1 MKQRKRVS
9 KRHRRGFSLTCRY
22 PTLFLWWYSFK
33 VVPTMY
39 TSFQLSS
46 GFNLKRTGQK
56 AVQIHSS
63 TFVQL
68 YQHWGLYAVTMTTYH
83 ELQLPALITWKFI
96 RWSRSPIFWTIAFC
110 FTKRKCTVA
119 ETKCKGE
126 KEIFECE
133 ISFSNSTL
141 LKNQRK
147 IKAVG
152 RRTFFLVKCME
163 ISKKNTTFI
172 FRKIAF
178 YSCAAMTTADCSLYW
193 RHLLILLTVL
203 SEKNSPLVQSTRC

>member
-1 MKQRKRVS
+1 MV
-9 KRHRRGFSLTCRY
+9 
-22 PTLFLWWYSFK
+22 
-33 VVPTMY
+33 
-39 TSFQLSS
+39 
-46 GFNLKRTGQK
+46 
-56 AVQIHSS
+56 
-63 TFVQL
+63 
-68 YQHWGLYAVTMTTYH
+68 
-83 ELQLPALITWKFI
+83 
-96 RWSRSPIFWTIAFC
+96 
-110 FTKRKCTVA
+110 

-147 IKAVG
+147 IKEVG

-172 FRKIAF
+172 FRKIAC
-178 YSCAAMTTADCSLYW
+178 YSCAAMTTADCSLYC

-203 SEKNSPLVQSTRC
+203 IEKKLASRSIYALLVPLQQNVCKLEIYNVAL

>member
-1 MKQRKRVS
+1 
-9 KRHRRGFSLTCRY
+9 
-22 PTLFLWWYSFK
+22 
-33 VVPTMY
+33 MY
-39 TSFQLSS
+39 TSFQLFS

-68 YQHWGLYAVTMTTYH
+68 YQHWGLYAVTMTTYP

-133 ISFSNSTL
+133 ISFS
-141 LKNQRK
+141 K
-147 IKAVG
+147 
-152 RRTFFLVKCME
+152 E
-163 ISKKNTTFI
+163 ISKKNTRFI

-178 YSCAAMTTADCSLYW
+178 YSCASMTTADCSLYC

-203 SEKNSPLVQSTRC
+203 TEKNSPLVQSTRC